1 MTHRDPETYFKRL
14 RDTPVPLPS
23 AEAKGRAI
31 AAASSA
37 FVEAAAKNV
46 SRPKGIT
53 SAPRL
58 TSSARSGRW
67 RTAMQQ
73 NRVLMGSVVASVL
86 VIPLA
91 AMLAV
96 KGGLATLER
105 RAPVEAVPPSVE
117 NPPRPKDDARAI
129 GAPRADVRSPADAE
143 AASRAETP
151 SRQEGELRRNGPAA
165 PASELLV
172 PERDLVPEQDLS
184 SQDRTLR
191 LGLAPPEGAPAA
203 PAPLAKRE
211 RSAAAPLADASV
223 PQSAPSRDRFH
234 GPQRNG
240 VVATAEIPVSTFS
253 IDTDTASY
261 AWVRRLLSQG
271 TLPTPEQVRTEELVN
286 YFPYDYPLPETREQ
300 PFRPDVV
307 VFPSPW
313 NKATRIVRIGIK
325 GFDIAPRA
333 RPAANL
339 VFLVDTS
346 GSMNE
351 PDKLPL
357 VKASLKLL
365 LDRLEP
371 ADRVALVTYAG
382 AAGVALQPTPAS
394 DRAGILA
401 AIDSLG
407 AAGSTAGAAGI
418 SEAYA
423 LARRSFV
430 EGGVNRVILAT
441 DGDFNVGISD
451 DDSLTRVIET
461 ERRSGIF
468 LSVLGFGQGN
478 YNDALM
484 QRLAQNGNGSASYI
498 DGLDE
503 AQKVLQAEATSTL
516 FPVAKDVKIQVEFNP
531 SKVSEYRLIGYET
544 RLLDRTDF
552 KNDMVDAGEVGAGTT
567 VTALYEIAPAGSSAR
582 LSEDLR
588 YGQAPPAAAPA
599 PSSELG
605 FLKIR
610 YKLPSEETSRL
621 IEQPISG
628 GREIADLS
636 KAPDD
641 ARFAAAVAALSQKL
655 KGSPEVADMSYD
667 AIIALADGA
676 RGADTFG
683 YRSGFVRLV
692 RSAKSLAR

>member
-1 MTHRDPETYFKRL
+1 MH
-14 RDTPVPLPS
+14 
-23 AEAKGRAI
+23 
-31 AAASSA
+31 
-37 FVEAAAKNV
+37 N
-46 SRPKGIT
+46 
-53 SAPRL
+53 
-58 TSSARSGRW
+58 
-67 RTAMQQ
+67 RT
-73 NRVLMGSVVASVL
+73 LMGSVAASVL
-86 VIPLA
+86 VLPLA

-96 KGGLATLER
+96 KGGLSTLER
-105 RAPVEAVPPSVE
+105 RAPIEAVPLADAKPPALAKPRARAESPVQVT
-117 NPPRPKDDARAI
+117 PGSDPTPRPDTEIATRRAARPKEEEELKKSA
-129 GAPRADVRSPADAE
+129 
-143 AASRAETP
+143 P
-151 SRQEGELRRNGPAA
+151 SRPARELFG
-165 PASELLV
+165 
-172 PERDLVPEQDLS
+172 VPEQDPVRS
-184 SQDRTLR
+184 LR
-191 LGLAPPEGAPAA
+191 DQTMAFSLGSEPAPAA
-203 PAPLAKRE
+203 PSPSGNLDRLAPAL
-211 RSAAAPLADASV
+211 PGDASA
-223 PQSAPSRDRFH
+223 PPSGPSRDRFFS
-234 GPQRNG
+234 PQRNG
-240 VVATAEIPVSTFS
+240 VVVTAESPVSTFS

-261 AWVRRLLSQG
+261 AWIRRLVSQG
-271 TLPTPEQVRTEELVN
+271 TLPAPEQVRTEELVN
-286 YFPYDYPLPETREQ
+286 YFPYDYPLPESREQ

-313 NKATRIVRIGIK
+313 NKATLIVRIGIK
-325 GFDIAPRA
+325 GFDLAPQA

-371 ADRVALVTYAG
+371 GDRVALVTYAG
-382 AAGVALQPTPAS
+382 TAGVALQPTPAS
-394 DRAGILA
+394 DKAGILA
-401 AIDSLG
+401 AIDRLG

-418 SEAYA
+418 AEAYA

-451 DDSLTRVIET
+451 DDSLTRLIET

-498 DGLDE
+498 DRLDE

-516 FPVAKDVKIQVEFNP
+516 FPVAKNVKIQVEFNS

-552 KNDMVDAGEVGAGTT
+552 KNDKVDAGEVGAGTA
-567 VTALYEIAPAGSSAR
+567 VTALYEIAPAGSAGR
-582 LSEDLR
+582 LSADLR
-588 YGQAPPAAAPA
+588 YGRAPPATTPA
-599 PSSELG
+599 QSGEYG

-621 IEQPISG
+621 IEQAISA
-628 GREIADLS
+628 ENELADLS

-641 ARFAAAVAALSQKL
+641 ARFATAVAALGQKL
-655 KGSPEVADMSYD
+655 KGSPEVDDMSYD
-667 AIIALADGA
+667 AIITLADGA
-676 RGADTFG
+676 RGRDPFG
-683 YRSGFVRLV
+683 YRSGFVTLV
-692 RSAKSLAR
+692 RLAKSLAQ